1 MDESH
6 LTPLNNENQEK
17 IVDELFLKN
26 HISNLNS
33 STFCDASVLRVA
45 EATDHLLKSN
55 LIKLLENLNL
65 ANLTTIEQPNLL
77 TKQTNKTICI
87 QTETWSNYDKIRTA
101 FTLEV
106 LPSLL
111 FNFIN

>member
-1 MDESH
+1 MDESSNVIDSIM
-6 LTPLNNENQEK
+6 TSNNSDQEK
-17 IVDELFLKN
+17 RVDELFLKN
-26 HISNLNS
+26 HINSLNS
-33 STFCDASVLRVA
+33 SSFCDASVLRVA

-65 ANLTTIEQPNLL
+65 TNLITNETDLS
-77 TKQTNKTICI
+77 KKTNKTICI

-106 LPSLL
+106 Y
-111 FNFIN
+111 